1 MLAEKIIASV
11 QWVVVVVV
19 QVTARG
25 RRGPEGAHHRRLLTP
40 DSTDPLH
47 TRQQPGKPTPRLLH
61 GIKSWVMDINKIFPR
76 PYLYPSVGSELSR
89 SCYVKI
95 WRSRMQPGPPT
106 SGSFRVPPQ

>member
-1 MLAEKIIASV
+1 MYEYLPFSYLKLAEKIIAISV

-47 TRQQPGKPTPRLLH
+47 TRQQPGKPTPALIH
-61 GIKSWVMDINKIFPR
+61 GIKSWAIGHQQNIS
-76 PYLYPSVGSELSR
+76 LSLSV
-89 SCYVKI
+89 
-95 WRSRMQPGPPT
+95 
-106 SGSFRVPPQ
+106 SFSWI

>member
-47 TRQQPGKPTPRLLH
+47 TRQQPGKPTPALLH
-61 GIKSWVMDINKIFPR
+61 GIKSWAMGMGQNIP
-76 PYLYPSVGSELSR
+76 PSLS
-89 SCYVKI
+89 V
-95 WRSRMQPGPPT
+95 
-106 SGSFRVPPQ
+106 SFSWI